1 MKPQPLIIMP
11 HTKRNSRLVS
21 VIQLLGEYLIFLFNI
36 ITHLPN
42 LPKRISETI
51 RLMKRIGFDSILLI
65 TVTSGFTGLVTSL
78 QASYQTSGY
87 IPTSLIG
94 VLVGKSTMIELAPVL
109 TALVLTGKIGASL
122 AAEIG
127 TMKVSEQID
136 ALETLAIDPI
146 DYLYM
151 PRVLASF
158 LMVPLLTIFAN
169 FIGIF
174 SAYILSVFK
183 YNVNGYSFF
192 YNMREYFLPSDL
204 WGGLIKAFI
213 FGFIIAS
220 IGCFAGSKTTG
231 GAEGVGKVATVTVVY
246 SSIMIL
252 IMDFTVAATL
262 FGGF

>member
-1 MKPQPLIIMP
+1 MP
-11 HTKRNSRLVS
+11 HTKHRDSLFS
-21 VIQLLGEYLIFLFNI
+21 LIALMGEFAIFNANI
-36 ITHLPN
+36 VTHLLN
-42 LPKRISETI
+42 FRKRLSEII
-51 RLMKRIGFDSILLI
+51 RLMKRIGVDSILLI
-65 TVTSGFTGLVTSL
+65 TVTSGFTGLVTSV

-87 IPTSLIG
+87 IPSSLIG

-136 ALETLAIDPI
+136 ALETMAIDPI

-151 PRVLASF
+151 PRVIASI
-158 LMVPLLTIFAN
+158 LMVPLLTVYAN
-169 FIGIF
+169 FIGIM
-174 SAYILSVFK
+174 SAYVLSVFK
-183 YNVNGYSFF
+183 YSINGYSFF

-204 WGGLIKAFI
+204 WGGLVKAII

-231 GAEGVGKVATVTVVY
+231 GAEGVGKVSTITVVY

-252 IMDFTVAATL
+252 IMDFIVAAIL
-262 FGGF
+262 FGGI